1 MAIKPL
7 KSSEPPKKWERIY
20 ESEETISIWKY
31 DSEISMINTYVVEI
45 KYKKESEIKTKKTK
59 K

>member
-1 MAIKPL
+1 MATKPL

-31 DSEISMINTYVVEI
+31 DSEISMINPYEVEI

>member
-7 KSSEPPKKWERIY
+7 KTSEPQKKWERIY

-31 DSEISMINTYVVEI
+31 DSEISMTNPYEVEI
-45 KYKKESEIKTKKTK
+45 KYKKESETKKSK